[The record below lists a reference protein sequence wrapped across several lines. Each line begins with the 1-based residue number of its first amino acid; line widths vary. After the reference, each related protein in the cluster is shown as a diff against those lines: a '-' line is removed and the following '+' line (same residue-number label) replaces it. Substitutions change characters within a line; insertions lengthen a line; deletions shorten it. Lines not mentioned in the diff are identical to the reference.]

1 MGSRTAVG
9 FTAGAARRLD
19 SPRQFDTFGAVSGE
33 ATHAK
38 GADGARRAKSWLGA
52 TTRVNAHW
60 VNPQPVAVRKLTF
73 YWVDRTS
80 FSFDLGGVLIGG
92 EYEAQEFLAVCK
104 KYSKPQDQGTAYV
117 DYLAKCY
124 RASVTNP
131 DRCDNFMWITWAPF
145 SVGKWDRLCSAD
157 EVEEAVKLHRARAVG
172 DGAEVDPKLCRTVA
186 ERLWLI
192 VLSDRQES
200 LVITPAHRALIT
212 AERVRGGSGA

>member
-1 MGSRTAVG
+1 
-9 FTAGAARRLD
+9 
-19 SPRQFDTFGAVSGE
+19 VSGE

-38 GADGARRAKSWLGA
+38 GADGARRAKAWLEA

-73 YWVDRTS
+73 QWTDGAS
-80 FSFDLGGVLIGG
+80 FSFDLGGVLMGG
-92 EYEAQEFLAVCK
+92 DYEAQEFLAECK
-104 KYSKPQDQGTAYV
+104 KYYKAQDQGVAYV
-117 DYLAKCY
+117 EYLAKCY

-145 SVGKWDRLCSAD
+145 SIGKWDRLCSAE
-157 EVEEAVKLHRARAVG
+157 EVAAAVQLHRARAIQ
-172 DGAEVDPKLCRTVA
+172 DGTEVDFELCRTVS

-200 LVITPAHRALIT
+200 LVITPEHRALIT
-212 AERVRGGSGA
+212 ADRVRGGSGT